1 MQFLFISFGDFNTE
15 VKSGQFDIASDNTI
29 VVSELIHGIF
39 FALFAAYGFQSIKFG
54 VLWKMLTPY
63 FHCKEPLKIKHY
75 KIGVLAPLVI
85 LGIVPAVLSFVT
97 GKIFLLIMGILFSAT
112 AAGDIMIY
120 LLIRKENPE
129 HYVQDHPSEAGCYIF
144 RKKESEE

>member
-1 MQFLFISFGDFNTE
+1 MENVDTL
-15 VKSGQFDIASDNTI
+15 
-29 VVSELIHGIF
+29 
-39 FALFAAYGFQSIKFG
+39 
-54 VLWKMLTPY
+54 
-63 FHCKEPLKIKHY
+63 